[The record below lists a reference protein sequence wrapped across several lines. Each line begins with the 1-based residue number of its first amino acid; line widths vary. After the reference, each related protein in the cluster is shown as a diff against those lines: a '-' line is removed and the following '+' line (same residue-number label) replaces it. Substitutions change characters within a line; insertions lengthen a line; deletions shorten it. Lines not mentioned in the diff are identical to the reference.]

1 MSHLPENFSS
11 AADEVD
17 RLASLAQGRAQDALR
32 AGRDYAQANPIPVV
46 LGALLI
52 GVTVGM
58 LCGRRE
64 PKPKDAAQAARD
76 LVEDAFA
83 QLAGRLPS
91 RKQLEA
97 CPDAV
102 RSQFSNLGRK
112 LRWW

>member
-1 MSHLPENFSS
+1 M
-11 AADEVD
+11 AA
-17 RLASLAQGRAQDALR
+17 RAQDALR

-46 LGALLI
+46 IGALLV

-58 LCGRRE
+58 LCNRRE
-64 PKPKDAAQAARD
+64 PKPKDAAQIARD

-83 QLAGRLPS
+83 RIADRLPS
-91 RKQLEA
+91 VKQLEA

-102 RSQFSNLGRK
+102 RSQFANLGRK